1 MDFFYSSLIE
11 TRLPGAYERLLLDAM
26 RGDSLLYSRSDALEL
41 SWHFL
46 TPLLE
51 SWERDGDE
59 GLIAY
64 PAGCKIPRE
73 VVDRI
78 LPDPCLLEENACT
91 LCNTRRP

>member
-1 MDFFYSSLIE
+1 MIITIDEYKAMAGLKDSSADSQIEALIPLVE
-11 TRLPGAYERLLLDAM
+11 DDYLAI
-26 RGDSLLYSRSDALEL
+26 RGKPWDRSE
-41 SWHFL
+41 
-46 TPLLE
+46 
-51 SWERDGDE
+51 DGS
-59 GLIAY
+59 IAY